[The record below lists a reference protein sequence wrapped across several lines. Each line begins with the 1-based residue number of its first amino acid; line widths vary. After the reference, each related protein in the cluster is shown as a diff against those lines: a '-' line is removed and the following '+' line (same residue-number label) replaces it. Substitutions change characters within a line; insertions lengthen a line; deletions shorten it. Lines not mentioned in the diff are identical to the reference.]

1 MKRSGGTL
9 SRAAVY
15 AALCLIS
22 IASMAPLLWQVRSS
36 FMPIADIFKIPMI
49 ILPKN
54 LEFGNY
60 REVFTLVPFARYYLN
75 TVLVVLVNIAG
86 AFFSNTCIAYAIA
99 RIDFRGRKLMYA
111 LSLGTMMLPASVQL
125 IPFFIEWN
133 WLHGINTFLP
143 LTVPAFFG
151 NAFFIFMLVQFLKT
165 LPKDYDEAAFIDGAN
180 HPRIL
185 VSVIVPLAKPALA
198 VVAIFQF
205 MATWNDFMG
214 PLLFLNDSKLYTLA
228 IGLRSFISTFYTPW
242 PVLMAAATL
251 TVAPLIALFFAAQ
264 RSFVE
269 GLAMGGLKG

>member
-1 MKRSGGTL
+1 MKRSRGNIGL
-9 SRAAVY
+9 LFSY
-15 AALCLIS
+15 AALVLVS
-22 IASMAPLLWQVRSS
+22 IASVLPLLWQVRSS
-36 FMPIADIFKIPMI
+36 FMPINDIFRIPMI
-49 ILPKN
+49 VIPKS
-54 LEFGNY
+54 LEWKNY
-60 REVFTLVPFARYYLN
+60 RDVFTLVPFARYYLN
-75 TVLVVLVNIAG
+75 TVFVVLVNIAG
-86 AFFSNTCIAYAIA
+86 AFVSNTCIAYAIA
-99 RIDFRGRKLMYA
+99 RVNFRGRNLMYA

-133 WLHGINTFLP
+133 WLHGINTYLP

-151 NAFFIFMLVQFLKT
+151 NAFFIFMLVQFFKT
-165 LPKDYDEAAFIDGAN
+165 VPKDYDEAAFIDGAN
-180 HPRIL
+180 HPQIIFK
-185 VSVIVPLAKPALA
+185 VIVPLAKPALA

-205 MATWNDFMG
+205 MTTWNDFMG

-251 TVAPLIALFFAAQ
+251 TVAPLIILFFAAQ